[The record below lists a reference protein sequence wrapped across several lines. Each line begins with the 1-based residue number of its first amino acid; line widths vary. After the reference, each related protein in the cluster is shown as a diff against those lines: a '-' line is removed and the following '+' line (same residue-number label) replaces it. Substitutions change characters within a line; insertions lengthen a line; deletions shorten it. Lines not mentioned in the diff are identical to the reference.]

1 MNSEY
6 EKNTVLSQKIKEVE
20 DKNTQLGK
28 DIFDYKR
35 VIEENEE
42 LKKKLIL
49 SDKKNE
55 VSSKKIIE
63 IEEKNF
69 ELKQEKLKNEKQLQ
83 SKIKILT
90 EDKLSLT
97 KAKKANEQEII
108 LLKKEKLD
116 YIESQTNE
124 KNNILSEKSN
134 KKHESSIMSFMKA
147 NTNQLIK
154 VSIEGVLSSHN
165 LIISENIGSDDNG
178 ICELPDENLFII
190 SSLSTVCCI
199 IDCPQNK
206 VIQFS
211 CKKAKYAIGGLAY
224 NNNFVY
230 SFGYWSNGKD
240 SEKYDL
246 SSKEWNDI
254 TPLPVNGGMTSC
266 VANDENI
273 YIVGYNNSDIIM
285 YNVWRDYYKYLK
297 SCISGS
303 YKIIVKGKN
312 RAYVFTD
319 KMIYE
324 SNENEFFS
332 WKSIESN
339 VFIDNY
345 AKSFCLTYKD
355 SIYFVTRSKC
365 LYQFGL
371 VTKELK
377 LICNLDY

>member
-230 SFGYWSNGKD
+230 SFGY
-240 SEKYDL
+240 
-246 SSKEWNDI
+246 
-254 TPLPVNGGMTSC
+254 
-266 VANDENI
+266 
-273 YIVGYNNSDIIM
+273 
-285 YNVWRDYYKYLK
+285 
-297 SCISGS
+297 
-303 YKIIVKGKN
+303 
-312 RAYVFTD
+312 
-319 KMIYE
+319 
-324 SNENEFFS
+324 
-332 WKSIESN
+332 
-339 VFIDNY
+339 
-345 AKSFCLTYKD
+345 
-355 SIYFVTRSKC
+355 
-365 LYQFGL
+365 
-371 VTKELK
+371 
-377 LICNLDY
+377 

>member
-97 KAKKANEQEII
+97 KANEQEII

-230 SFGYWSNGKD
+230 SFGY
-240 SEKYDL
+240 
-246 SSKEWNDI
+246 
-254 TPLPVNGGMTSC
+254 
-266 VANDENI
+266 
-273 YIVGYNNSDIIM
+273 
-285 YNVWRDYYKYLK
+285 
-297 SCISGS
+297 
-303 YKIIVKGKN
+303 
-312 RAYVFTD
+312 
-319 KMIYE
+319 
-324 SNENEFFS
+324 
-332 WKSIESN
+332 
-339 VFIDNY
+339 
-345 AKSFCLTYKD
+345 
-355 SIYFVTRSKC
+355 
-365 LYQFGL
+365 
-371 VTKELK
+371 
-377 LICNLDY
+377 